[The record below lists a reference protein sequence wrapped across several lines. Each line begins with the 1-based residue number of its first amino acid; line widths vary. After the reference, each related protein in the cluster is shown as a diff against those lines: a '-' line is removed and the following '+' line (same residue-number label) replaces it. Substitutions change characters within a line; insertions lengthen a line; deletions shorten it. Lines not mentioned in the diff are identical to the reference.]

1 MNRPYL
7 LTALYVV
14 FIGCLFLFPPASD
27 SSHEQKEKSA
37 IKENREDGPMEF
49 LKFHLGIRT
58 GIGQDKPAYP
68 HNYQLTELRKA
79 QASSSKKF
87 SAARTESVANGVTQ
101 FTERGPGNVPGRT
114 RGLIVDPDDA
124 THNTWFAGSASG
136 GIWKTTD
143 GGSTWQWLTSSLPNL
158 ATTTLAMASS
168 NHNVIYAGTGEG
180 FGLIDGI
187 SGSGIFK
194 TTNKGTNWS
203 FLSST
208 STLGD
213 VNRIVVNPSDETMV
227 IAATNSGIYKSTNG
241 GTSWTKTFSGVVQDL
256 CPNPSDFS
264 ILYATQYGTGVIKS
278 VDTGTTWALSNKSM
292 APTGRLEIDVSPV
305 QPNRIVASAEGSL
318 SGGNTDLYVSD
329 DGGASWYLATLS
341 LAGKTVDYLGTQGWY
356 DNTVAFSPYSKDVVY
371 VGGTGVYKITLGSAQ
386 TSSAGTYSMTEKNT
400 SSFLS
405 LTNFNATY
413 YGGKLEVGSAVNQD
427 SIEVRF
433 GSGLTQKANRFLV
446 PSGATSGVADASY
459 TYQDYVDVPFQVWD
473 VTKNQQLMVS
483 FRDQNRN
490 GAFDLIASNTTS
502 SDATQQSREYLF
514 IHSTAYSTTQS
525 SSLTVS
531 GGQAVNQM
539 YFIWPV
545 LAASATW
552 TPNALPTSKLQL
564 YYSKVNKYSA
574 TVASVA
580 DVYAEYDGKNN
591 YNFVHPDQ
599 HNIYPIK
606 QNDASAT
613 FQLLLANDGG
623 VYLSSIST
631 SPGTTQ
637 GEWKKVGN
645 GYNTSQFYGA
655 DKMPG
660 GLQYLGGMQ
669 DNSTYFSPS
678 GTSTSTSV
686 YLTNTALAG
695 DGFEALWHSLDPNKM
710 IGGSQYNNFS
720 RSLDGGKT
728 WTSAISGF
736 TLSNGSPD
744 ESKFPFISKL
754 ACSKQAPDVL
764 YTVSSDG
771 VWKSTDF
778 GGTWKLTSISTSM
791 GNKDWLDVEVS
802 RANANIVWAGA
813 GLSSAGSLWVSTN
826 AGKSF
831 TRAKDP
837 TSYTMGT
844 ITRLA
849 TDPSNANTAYA
860 IFSIAQKPKILK
872 TTDLGQTWNDITGF
886 GTGTS
891 SSTGFPDVAV
901 YCLYVRPDNPNIL
914 WAGTEIGIVESL
926 DGGNS
931 WALLSEFP
939 NVAVWDFKGQDKQ
952 IVIATHGR
960 GIWTAELQ
968 VDQNANFSPAPQIL
982 ATGTSPQSKFM
993 MKVVLPAG
1001 YDSTQVIINSQV
1013 VGTLKNLQD
1022 TVIIKIG
1029 NLTAGSVS
1037 SQLASYKGAAPVY
1050 SLTSSGTLL
1059 KLQSYKDH
1067 FYDYFID
1074 NTNFSSSGLTVS
1086 NFGTSNSSLQ
1096 SLHSYN
1102 NNTDASA
1109 TLLAPIIVSSSS
1121 SSLIYQDVAIV
1132 QPGTAG
1138 SAFGQSAFND
1148 YVVVEGTKDGLTW
1161 KPIANGY
1168 NASANANWTSTY
1180 NSSGSGAASLFVN
1193 ETFDLKNKFAAN
1205 DTLLIRFRLHANND
1219 GITSWGW
1226 AVDNLYIQQQ
1236 PTAVEPI
1243 KEFDVTIY
1251 PNPSS
1256 GVFKVKYELSGS
1268 ANVSIHIW
1276 DMTGR
1281 SVLQRN
1287 FGTQSVGSYE
1297 EEFDLQQ
1304 LPEGQYILRASDSQ
1318 TSKSEKFVLRR

>member
-1 MNRPYL
+1 MNRPYI
-7 LTALYVV
+7 LTALYLV
-14 FIGCLFLFPPASD
+14 FIVSLFVFHTNDNKDVDKNSKPEA
-27 SSHEQKEKSA
+27 
-37 IKENREDGPMEF
+37 KENREDGPMQF

-58 GIGQDKPAYP
+58 GIDQEKPAYP
-68 HNYQLTELRKA
+68 HNYQIAELRKA
-79 QASSSKKF
+79 QTSSSKKF
-87 SAARTESVANGVTQ
+87 AAARVESIANGVTQ

-143 GGSTWQWLTSSLPNL
+143 GGNNWQWLTSTLPNL

-180 FGLIDGI
+180 FGLIDGV

-203 FLSST
+203 YLSST
-208 STLGD
+208 STIGD
-213 VNRIVVNPSDETMV
+213 VNRIIVNPSDETMV
-227 IAATNSGIYKSTNG
+227 IAATNTGIYKSTNG
-241 GTSWTKTFSGVVQDL
+241 GTSWTKVFSGVVQDL
-256 CPNPSDFS
+256 RATPSDFTV
-264 ILYATQYGTGVIKS
+264 LYAAQYGVGVIKS
-278 VDTGTTWALSNKSM
+278 IDAGSTWASSNKGM
-292 APTGRLEIDVSPV
+292 APSGRVEIDVSPV
-305 QPNRIVASAEGSL
+305 QTNRIIASAEGSL

-329 DGGASWYLATLS
+329 DGGTSWYLVTLS
-341 LAGKTVDYLGTQGWY
+341 LSGKTVDYLGSQGWY

-371 VGGTGVYKITLGSAQ
+371 AGGTGVYKVTLGAAQ
-386 TSSAGTYSMTEKNT
+386 TSTAGTYNMSEKNT

-413 YGGKLEVGSAVNQD
+413 YGGKLEVGTAVNQD

-433 GSGLTQKANRFLV
+433 GTGLSQKANRFLV
-446 PSGATSGVADASY
+446 PTGATSGVADANYS
-459 TYQDYVDVPFQVWD
+459 YQDYVDVPFQVWD

-490 GAFDLIASNTTS
+490 GVFDLIASNTTS

-514 IHSTAYSTTQS
+514 IHSTTYSTTPS

-552 TPNALPTSKLQL
+552 TPNSLPTSKLQL
-564 YYSKVNKYSA
+564 YFSKVNKYSS

-606 QNDASAT
+606 QNDAAGT

-623 VYLSSIST
+623 IYLSGTST
-631 SPGTTQ
+631 TPGTTQ

-645 GYNTSQFYGA
+645 GYNTSQFYGV

-669 DNSTYFSPS
+669 DNSTYYSPS
-678 GTSTSTSV
+678 GTSNSSTV
-686 YLTNTALAG
+686 YLTNSALAG

-744 ESKFPFISKL
+744 QNKFPFISKL
-754 ACSKQAPDVL
+754 ASSKQAPDVL
-764 YTVSSDG
+764 YTISSDG

-778 GGTWKLTSISTSM
+778 GGTWKLTTISTSM
-791 GNKDWLDVEVS
+791 GAKDWLDVVVS
-802 RANANIVWAGA
+802 RANANVVWAGA
-813 GLSSAGSLWVSTN
+813 GLNTAGSLWVSSN
-826 AGKSF
+826 AGKTF

-837 TSYTMGT
+837 ASYTMGT

-849 TDPSNANTAYA
+849 TDPLDAKTAYA

-872 TTDLGQTWNDITGF
+872 TTDLGQTWNDISGF

-891 SSTGFPDVAV
+891 STTGFPDVAV
-901 YCLYVRPDNPNIL
+901 YCLYVRPDNPNII
-914 WAGTEIGIVESL
+914 WAGSEIGIVESL

-939 NVAVWDFKGQDKQ
+939 NVAVWDMKGQDKQ
-952 IVIATHGR
+952 IIIATHGR

-968 VDQNANFSPAPQIL
+968 VDQNANFNPGPKVL
-982 ATGTSPQSKFM
+982 ATGTSPQSKYM
-993 MKVVLPAG
+993 MKIVIPSG

-1013 VGTLKNLQD
+1013 VGTLKNVQD
-1022 TVIIKIG
+1022 TLVVQIG
-1029 NLTAGSVS
+1029 NLTPGTVL

-1050 SLTSSGTLL
+1050 SLSSSGTFL
-1059 KLQSYKDH
+1059 KLQSYQTH

-1074 NTNFSSSGLTVS
+1074 NTNFSGAGLTVS

-1109 TLLAPIIVSSSS
+1109 TLLAPIIVSSTN

-1138 SAFGQSAFND
+1138 SSFGQSAFND

-1161 KPIANGY
+1161 TPIANGY
-1168 NASANANWTSTY
+1168 NASANANWASTFTA
-1180 NSSGSGAASLFVN
+1180 SGSGSASLFIT
-1193 ETFDLKNKFAAN
+1193 ETFDLKNKFAAT

-1219 GITSWGW
+1219 GIAAWGW
-1226 AVDNLYIQQQ
+1226 AIDNLYIQQQ
-1236 PTAVEPI
+1236 PTAVESAG
-1243 KEFDVTIY
+1243 KFDVTIY

-1256 GVFKVKYELSGS
+1256 GVFKLKYELSGDS
-1268 ANVSIHIW
+1268 NVTVDIW

-1281 SVLQRN
+1281 SILQRN
-1287 FGTQSVGSYE
+1287 FGTQSIGLYE

-1304 LPEGQYILRASDSQ
+1304 LPEGQYILRASNSQ